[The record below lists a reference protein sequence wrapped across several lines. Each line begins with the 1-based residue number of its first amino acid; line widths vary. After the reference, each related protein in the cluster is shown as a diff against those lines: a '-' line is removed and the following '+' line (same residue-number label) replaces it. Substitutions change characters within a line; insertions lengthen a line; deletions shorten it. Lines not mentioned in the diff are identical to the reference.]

1 MEIQTGLI
9 LAALAMPIILVPAV
23 FIWFL
28 IIGGIVTFIKE
39 ARTGRTVHEKNVG
52 TVAKIKAK

>member
-9 LAALAMPIILVPAV
+9 LAALAIPIMLVPAV

-39 ARTGRTVHEKNVG
+39 ARTSRTVHKKNVG
-52 TVAKIKAK
+52 AIAKAK

>member
-9 LAALAMPIILVPAV
+9 LAALAIPILLVPVA

-28 IIGGIVTFIKE
+28 ILGGIITFIKE
-39 ARTGRTVHEKNVG
+39 AWAGRSVQKNNVRV
-52 TVAKIKAK
+52 VAKIKAK